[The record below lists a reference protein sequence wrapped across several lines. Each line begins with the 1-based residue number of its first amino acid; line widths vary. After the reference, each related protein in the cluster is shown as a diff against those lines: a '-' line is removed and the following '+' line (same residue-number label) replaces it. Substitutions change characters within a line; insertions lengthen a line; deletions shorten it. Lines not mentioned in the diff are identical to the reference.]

1 MNQRSWLAP
10 YLRLGLVA
18 LLSHE
23 PQEIDKAVQ
32 TEFFVTDT
40 GKKVNTFFF
49 WTLKVCYLNNSNL
62 LFVINIVS
70 SKLHLNCLE
79 QVVKILAWIIVTED
93 FVQKLLA
100 WSRKLLSIL
109 ACQWS
114 FKVMQ
119 QASELFLEW
128 LAICK

>member
-49 WTLKVCYLNNSNL
+49 
-62 LFVINIVS
+62 
-70 SKLHLNCLE
+70 
-79 QVVKILAWIIVTED
+79 
-93 FVQKLLA
+93 
-100 WSRKLLSIL
+100 
-109 ACQWS
+109 
-114 FKVMQ
+114 
-119 QASELFLEW
+119 
-128 LAICK
+128 